1 VVTDEWRTQ
10 LRVHSGR
17 SSHRADPDGASHC
30 RKCSTMN
37 EIPLPSQI
45 PHIVDELESGLVDLD
60 RLAGESLHAHGRPAD
75 DAVPVVLSAEE
86 PPD

>member
-1 VVTDEWRTQ
+1 V
-10 LRVHSGR
+10 
-17 SSHRADPDGASHC
+17 
-30 RKCSTMN
+30 N

-60 RLAGESLHAHGRPAD
+60 RLAGSPELAERRPAE
-75 DAVPVVLSAEE
+75 DALPPVLTAEE